1 MTAAGQPA
9 SALPIV
15 QLVKQGWAAFA
26 RAPWPFIGFT
36 LVGGLLNLLT
46 QSIQEHASSAIE
58 ANTGLPI
65 LWILIFLGG
74 LALNVIASLWMNLG
88 LFRGA
93 WKAVGGAAPKFA
105 DFLRWDSRAMTRLFW
120 MAFLL
125 LGINLLVILV
135 AGLAGALLS
144 LIRVELMALPLVA
157 GVLVL
162 IYVAITQMFHL
173 PLVVARGEKPLAAFQ
188 AGRHGIDPQFW
199 RLLGFA
205 ILMVLI
211 TLGGLLLFG
220 VGILVAAPVV
230 VCSLVA
236 AYQHLFDKEDRTG
249 FLLEG

>member
-1 MTAAGQPA
+1 
-9 SALPIV
+9 
-15 QLVKQGWAAFA
+15 
-26 RAPWPFIGFT
+26 
-36 LVGGLLNLLT
+36 
-46 QSIQEHASSAIE
+46 
-58 ANTGLPI
+58 
-65 LWILIFLGG
+65 
-74 LALNVIASLWMNLG
+74 
-88 LFRGA
+88 
-93 WKAVGGAAPKFA
+93 
-105 DFLRWDSRAMTRLFW
+105 

-249 FLLEG
+249 FLQEG